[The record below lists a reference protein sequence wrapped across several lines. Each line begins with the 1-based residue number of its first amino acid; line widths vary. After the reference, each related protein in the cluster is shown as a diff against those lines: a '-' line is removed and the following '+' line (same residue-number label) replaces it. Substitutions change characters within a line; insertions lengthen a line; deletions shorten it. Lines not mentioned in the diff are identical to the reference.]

1 MTVLHHDLALARRL
15 ERANALDGES
25 AARAEATLF
34 PGRVEVAIERVAGGS
49 LIFCGVDSFLSH
61 ALGLG
66 LDGPVSEEE
75 LDHVER
81 FYFSRGSRAELDLC
95 PLADPS
101 LAGRLVDRGFR
112 PDHFEAVLVRSLADI
127 EKDARRLESS
137 GPDDVELREATAE
150 HTEAYALGLADAF
163 APGGDPPELHAMIRD
178 VGRSSFQRPA
188 GPRLLAW
195 AAGEPAAPVAA
206 GALNIHDGVACL
218 SGAWTRAAHRRRG
231 IQRALI
237 ERRLLLAARAG
248 CSLAQIVG
256 DPGSPTQRNAER
268 CGFVPSYTRL
278 VFTKPAPAG
287 ARD

>member
-1 MTVLHHDLALARRL
+1 MTVIHHDLALARRL

-25 AARAEATLF
+25 AARAEAQLF

-66 LDGPVSEEE
+66 LDGPVSDEA
-75 LDHVER
+75 LDRVER

-95 PLADPS
+95 PLADPT

-112 PDHFEAVLVRSLADI
+112 PDHFEAVLVRALVGIEGEARRLADTQPADI
-127 EKDARRLESS
+127 E
-137 GPDDVELREATAE
+137 LREGGAE
-150 HTEAYALGLADAF
+150 HTEAYARGLADAF
-163 APGGDPPELHAMIRD
+163 APGGEPPALHSLILE

-195 AAGEPAAPVAA
+195 APGDPEPIAA
-206 GALNIHDGVACL
+206 GALNLHEGVGCL
-218 SGAWTRAAHRRRG
+218 SGAWTRGDHRRRG

-237 ERRLLLAARAG
+237 YRRLLLAARAG
-248 CSLAQIVG
+248 CDLAQIVG

-268 CGFVPSYTRL
+268 CGFAPSYTRL
-278 VFTKPAPAG
+278 VFTKPLPVAG
-287 ARD
+287 SK